1 MIHQRFSPLY
11 ISGPDIG
18 ADICAASL
26 EYTIQHNYTIES
38 QPVCLE
44 ITRKSKNELF
54 STNFEGKCANKL
66 VELPKLKLSR
76 DMLKVISN
84 NIFYLNTVCLKANI
98 ASVKKKQQPA
108 RYSLCLVNSVT
119 KRQLVNMLFDL
130 EIQTFTPMM
139 AVPKHQLEI
148 PGHFLVSL

>member
-11 ISGPDIG
+11 MSGPDIG

-26 EYTIQHNYTIES
+26 EYTMQHNYTFES

-54 STNFEGKCANKL
+54 STNFEGKCAIKL
-66 VELPKLKLSR
+66 VQLPKLKLSR
-76 DMLKVISN
+76 DMSKVISN

-98 ASVKKKQQPA
+98 AWVKKKKPA

-130 EIQTFTPMM
+130 QTHTFTPMT
-139 AVPKHQLEI
+139 AVPKLIFEI
-148 PGHFLVSL
+148 PSHFLVSL

>member
-1 MIHQRFSPLY
+1 MIHRRFSPLY
-11 ISGPDIG
+11 MSGPDIG

-26 EYTIQHNYTIES
+26 EYTMQHNYTFES
-38 QPVCLE
+38 QRVCLE

-66 VELPKLKLSR
+66 VELPKLKLLR
-76 DMLKVISN
+76 DMSKVISN

-98 ASVKKKQQPA
+98 ASVKKKPA
-108 RYSLCLVNSVT
+108 RYSLRLVNSVT

-130 EIQTFTPMM
+130 EIHTFTPMM